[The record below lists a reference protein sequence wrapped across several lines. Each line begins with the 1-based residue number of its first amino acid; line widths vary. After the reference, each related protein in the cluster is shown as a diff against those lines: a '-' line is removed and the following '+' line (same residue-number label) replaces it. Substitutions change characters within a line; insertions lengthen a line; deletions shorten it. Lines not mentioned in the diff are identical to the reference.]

1 MSSAIR
7 SSRDVIIRTP
17 RWEEAVRFYQCVLG
31 FELASRDPGMAGV
44 ETGAFR
50 LYVEAGEAHAP
61 VFDFLVADVGATR
74 DRLLAAGCTLVEE
87 NPALPRCY
95 LRDPFGVVFN
105 LGRSA
110 SAIPLPP

>member
-1 MSSAIR
+1 MPAIR
-7 SSRDVIIRTP
+7 SSRDIIIRTP
-17 RWEEAVRFYQCVLG
+17 RWEEALRFYQTVLG
-31 FELASRDPGMAGV
+31 FTLASRAPGMAGL

-61 VFDFLVADVGATR
+61 VFDFLVADVEATR
-74 DRLLAAGCTLVEE
+74 DRLLAAGCTLIEE

-105 LGRSA
+105 LGRAPSQDA
-110 SAIPLPP
+110 